1 MSTFF
6 ELQSLEQ
13 FYDDNPDSIIFAL
26 LASKL
31 LAAGQKEKAL
41 EIAFAGVEKHPAYPL
56 GHFVLGMC
64 YYQTNDLQKAKHH
77 LEVSLAYDDKNPKA
91 AQILTEI
98 CKKLE
103 LNDSMKTYLTHF
115 YLLDPFNSKADQAFH
130 SGVQDSLEAFDN
142 LSETAGQTEAVGNTP
157 DEELDELFESELD
170 VKSDL
175 DVTENIDDIFGEDI
189 LQESPDSDATKD
201 ELDETLSKMDFLE
214 FEDTPNIDDASATT
228 ESESSE
234 AQEPLSDAEN
244 EFLVN
249 LEIVDELKDTAE
261 SEDNFSD
268 VLDESVLKDTKEQ
281 SEKYGSETAEA
292 WDAAEETEAPDLS
305 PEDREVLAEL
315 DEFFAEFD
323 EPDEDT
329 SETASTEDE
338 FEEFGKT
345 LQDSPQS
352 QQTAPHFEDAENE
365 DEQFDFSN
373 LVDELAEEAD
383 EPQKPQSS
391 ISEPTHNIYDE
402 SAETPK
408 PGFSK
413 PPIISST
420 YGEILISQ
428 GQLTQALS
436 VFTKLLERDPDNK
449 RYQKKV
455 EQLKQMI
462 SRQNQ

>member
-1 MSTFF
+1 
-6 ELQSLEQ
+6 
-13 FYDDNPDSIIFAL
+13 
-26 LASKL
+26 
-31 LAAGQKEKAL
+31 
-41 EIAFAGVEKHPAYPL
+41 
-56 GHFVLGMC
+56 
-64 YYQTNDLQKAKHH
+64 
-77 LEVSLAYDDKNPKA
+77 
-91 AQILTEI
+91 
-98 CKKLE
+98 
-103 LNDSMKTYLTHF
+103 
-115 YLLDPFNSKADQAFH
+115 
-130 SGVQDSLEAFDN
+130 
-142 LSETAGQTEAVGNTP
+142 
-157 DEELDELFESELD
+157 

-228 ESESSE
+228 EGESSE

-244 EFLVN
+244 EFLEN

>member
-1 MSTFF
+1 M
-6 ELQSLEQ
+6 
-13 FYDDNPDSIIFAL
+13 
-26 LASKL
+26 
-31 LAAGQKEKAL
+31 
-41 EIAFAGVEKHPAYPL
+41 
-56 GHFVLGMC
+56 
-64 YYQTNDLQKAKHH
+64 
-77 LEVSLAYDDKNPKA
+77 
-91 AQILTEI
+91 
-98 CKKLE
+98 
-103 LNDSMKTYLTHF
+103 
-115 YLLDPFNSKADQAFH
+115 
-130 SGVQDSLEAFDN
+130 
-142 LSETAGQTEAVGNTP
+142 
-157 DEELDELFESELD
+157 
-170 VKSDL
+170 
-175 DVTENIDDIFGEDI
+175 
-189 LQESPDSDATKD
+189 
-201 ELDETLSKMDFLE
+201 
-214 FEDTPNIDDASATT
+214 
-228 ESESSE
+228 
-234 AQEPLSDAEN
+234 
-244 EFLVN
+244 
-249 LEIVDELKDTAE
+249 
-261 SEDNFSD
+261 
-268 VLDESVLKDTKEQ
+268 LDESVLKDTKEQ

-352 QQTAPHFEDAENE
+352 QQTAPHFEDAESE